1 MSETFPIH
9 LFRDRPQA
17 PVHPVIDL
25 PAQAGIRRIL
35 IIKWSAMGDV
45 VMSTAVMEDIRRAFP
60 QAEIHL
66 NAMPPWDMLFRED
79 PRFARIFAPDLRKK
93 ERGLKG
99 MWNWMRTVAAENYD
113 LVVDL
118 QTTDRSRLLLG
129 MLTLIG
135 RAPRYRIGNLPVF
148 PYNIRPPQLPRP
160 VHAITL
166 MRAAIQ
172 AGGIPA
178 AQQRPALHVPQKNR
192 DQAQA
197 LADQHGLKK
206 NAYAVLLPG
215 CQAAGYLKRWGAE
228 RYAALAQEL
237 KNRGIIDRAVII
249 GAKDEME
256 ECEAI
261 AAICGDWAINLC
273 GSTHLLDL
281 IPLCENARLIVA
293 NDTGTAHMASS
304 TERPMLVL
312 CGPTDPNRIKPLG
325 NNVLALQ
332 AELPCM
338 NCYCKHPCDHHSC
351 MKALTPEIALTHLL
365 QLLDQTGG

>member
-1 MSETFPIH
+1 MV
-9 LFRDRPQA
+9 
-17 PVHPVIDL
+17 PVTPVIDL
-25 PAQAGIRRIL
+25 PAQADIRRIL

-79 PRFARIFAPDLRKK
+79 PRFAKVFAPDLRKQ

-99 MWNWMRTVAAENYD
+99 MLRWARTVAAEHYD

-118 QTTDRSRLLLG
+118 QTTDRSRLLLSL
-129 MLTLIG
+129 LTLFG
-135 RAPRYRIGNLPVF
+135 QAPRYRIGNLPVF
-148 PYNIRPPQLPRP
+148 PYNVRPPVLARP
-160 VHAITL
+160 VHAATL
-166 MRAAIQ
+166 MRSAIR

-178 AQQRPALHVPQKNR
+178 RQSRPTLHVPQRHR
-192 DQAQA
+192 DQASA
-197 LADQHGLKK
+197 LAAQHGLLKGR
-206 NAYAVLLPG
+206 YAVLLPG
-215 CQAAGYLKRWGAE
+215 CQAAGYLKRWGTE
-228 RYAALAQEL
+228 RYAALAIAL
-237 KNRGIIDRAVII
+237 KQRGLINHAVIV

-256 ECEAI
+256 ECTAI

-273 GSTHLLDL
+273 GQTHLLDL
-281 IPLCENARLIVA
+281 IPLCEDARLIVA

-304 TERPMLVL
+304 TETPMLVL

-325 NNVLALQ
+325 SNVLALQ

-338 NCYCKHPCDHHSC
+338 NCYCKHACDHHTC
-351 MKALTPEIALTHLL
+351 MKVLTPEIALQHLL
-365 QLLDQTGG
+365 PMLADQTGG

>member
-1 MSETFPIH
+1 MSDPVPIH
-9 LFRDRPQA
+9 LFRDLPMA
-17 PVHPVIDL
+17 AVTPVIDL
-25 PAQAGIRRIL
+25 PAQADIRRIL

-60 QAEIHL
+60 NAEIHL

-79 PRFARIFAPDLRKK
+79 PRFAKVFAPDLRKK

-99 MWNWMRTVAAENYD
+99 MLHWMRLVAAEKYD

-129 MLTLIG
+129 LLTLTG

-148 PYNIRPPQLPRP
+148 PYNVRPPALPRP
-160 VHAITL
+160 VHAATL
-166 MRAAIQ
+166 MRSAIQ

-178 AQQRPALHVPQKNR
+178 RQSRPTLHVPQRHR
-192 DQAQA
+192 DQARA
-197 LADQHGLKK
+197 LTMQHGLSHDR
-206 NAYAVLLPG
+206 YAVLLPG

-228 RYAALAQEL
+228 RYAALAMAL
-237 KNRGIIDRAVII
+237 KSRGIIDHAII
-249 GAKDEME
+249 VGAGDEME

-261 AAICGDWAINLC
+261 ASTCGDWAINLC
-273 GSTHLLDL
+273 GKTHLLDL
-281 IPLCENARLIVA
+281 IPLCENAGMIIA

-304 TERPMLVL
+304 TDRPMLVL

-325 NNVLALQ
+325 SNVLALQ

-338 NCYCKHPCDHHSC
+338 NCYCKHPCDHHTC
-351 MKALTPEIALTHLL
+351 MKALTPEIAIQHLL
-365 QLLDQTGG
+365 PMLTT